1 MSDETS
7 KLKERIKELE
17 EKLKAYEEARLKS
30 YQDGTPPEE
39 AKSPS
44 NGFAYL
50 VRLKNANLFLLG
62 VRDDG
67 VWRCSHPLMPSL
79 HYTYKDEDIAA
90 VYPLPQMKEEA
101 DA

>member
-1 MSDETS
+1 MTDETS
-7 KLKERIKELE
+7 KLKERIQYLE

-30 YQDGTPPEE
+30 YEDGTPPEDAE
-39 AKSPS
+39 SPS

-67 VWRCSHPLMPSL
+67 VWRCSHPLMPSR

-90 VYPLPQMKEEA
+90 VYPLPQMKEESQ
-101 DA
+101 